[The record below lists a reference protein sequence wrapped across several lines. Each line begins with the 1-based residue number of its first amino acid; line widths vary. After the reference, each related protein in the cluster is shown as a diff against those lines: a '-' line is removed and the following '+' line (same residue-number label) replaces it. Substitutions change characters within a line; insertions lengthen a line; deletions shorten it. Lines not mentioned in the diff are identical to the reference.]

1 MFKMIESF
9 ERTKL
14 EIIKKLMSQINLN
27 KLEELYRKY
36 YDSRVKPNG
45 FLGEI
50 PLVVIN
56 TSYSQDNEVTGY
68 KSYLKDNFSENMFIN
83 NYSLQVEAV
92 LSGIYWK
99 KDLEKIVERSRQREY
114 TIFMYKKLDN
124 KIYTPVVI
132 SSFSYSEDYTN
143 NTMIKI
149 SFTLKEIKLLEFI
162 KGEDGKTTTGVYTPS
177 STIQDKELK
186 VQTMPDN
193 MFNKYQ
199 DDVRMEGI
207 NAV

>member
-14 EIIKKLMSQINLN
+14 EIIKKLMSQINVN

-99 KDLEKIVERSRQREY
+99 KDLEKIVERSRQRDY

>member
-14 EIIKKLMSQINLN
+14 EIIKKLMSQINVN

-50 PLVVIN
+50 PLVVTN

-99 KDLEKIVERSRQREY
+99 KDLEKIVEQSRQRDY

-143 NTMIKI
+143 NT
-149 SFTLKEIKLLEFI
+149 
-162 KGEDGKTTTGVYTPS
+162 
-177 STIQDKELK
+177 
-186 VQTMPDN
+186 
-193 MFNKYQ
+193 
-199 DDVRMEGI
+199 DVEE
-207 NAV
+207 

>member
-14 EIIKKLMSQINLN
+14 EIIKKLMSQINVN

-99 KDLEKIVERSRQREY
+99 KDLEKIVEQSRQRDY

-149 SFTLKEIKLLEFI
+149 SFTLKEIKLLKFI

>member
-14 EIIKKLMSQINLN
+14 EIIKKLMSQINVN

-50 PLVVIN
+50 PLVVTN

-99 KDLEKIVERSRQREY
+99 KDLEKIVEQSRQRDY

>member
-14 EIIKKLMSQINLN
+14 EIIKKLMSQINVN

-99 KDLEKIVERSRQREY
+99 KDLEKIVERSRQRDY

-186 VQTMPDN
+186 VQTMSDN

>member
-14 EIIKKLMSQINLN
+14 EIIKKLMSQINVN
-27 KLEELYRKY
+27 KLDELYRKY

-50 PLVVIN
+50 PLVVTN

-99 KDLEKIVERSRQREY
+99 KDLEKIVEQSRQRDY

-124 KIYTPVVI
+124 KIYAPVVI

>member
-14 EIIKKLMSQINLN
+14 EIIKKLMSQINVN

-50 PLVVIN
+50 PLVVTN

-99 KDLEKIVERSRQREY
+99 KDLEKIVEQSRQRDY

-186 VQTMPDN
+186 VQMMPDN

>member
-14 EIIKKLMSQINLN
+14 EIIKKLMSQINVN

-99 KDLEKIVERSRQREY
+99 KDLEKIVERSRQRDY

-143 NTMIKI
+143 NTMIKF

>member
-14 EIIKKLMSQINLN
+14 EIIKKLMSQINVN

-56 TSYSQDNEVTGY
+56 TSYSQDNEITGY

-99 KDLEKIVERSRQREY
+99 KDLEKIVERSRQRDY

>member
-14 EIIKKLMSQINLN
+14 EIIKKLISQINVN

-50 PLVVIN
+50 PLVVTN

-99 KDLEKIVERSRQREY
+99 KDLEKIVEQSRQRDY

>member
-99 KDLEKIVERSRQREY
+99 KDLEKIVERSRQRDY

-186 VQTMPDN
+186 VQTMSDN

>member
-14 EIIKKLMSQINLN
+14 EIIKKLMSQINVN

-50 PLVVIN
+50 PLVVTN

-99 KDLEKIVERSRQREY
+99 KDLEKIVEQSRQRDY

-124 KIYTPVVI
+124 KIYAPVVI

>member
-14 EIIKKLMSQINLN
+14 EIIKKLMSQINVN

-99 KDLEKIVERSRQREY
+99 KDLEKIVEQSRQRDY

>member
-14 EIIKKLMSQINLN
+14 EIIKKLMSQINVN

-99 KDLEKIVERSRQREY
+99 KDLEKIVEQSRQRDY

-186 VQTMPDN
+186 VQPMPDN

>member
-14 EIIKKLMSQINLN
+14 EIIKKLMSQINVN

-50 PLVVIN
+50 PLVVTN

-99 KDLEKIVERSRQREY
+99 KDLEKIVEQSRQRDY

-162 KGEDGKTTTGVYTPS
+162 KGEDGKTTTGVYIPF

>member
-1 MFKMIESF
+1 MFKIIESF

-14 EIIKKLMSQINLN
+14 EIIKKLMSQINVN

-36 YDSRVKPNG
+36 YDSKVKPNG

-50 PLVVIN
+50 PLVVTN

-99 KDLEKIVERSRQREY
+99 KDLEKIVERSRQRDY

>member
-14 EIIKKLMSQINLN
+14 EIIKKLMSQINVN

-50 PLVVIN
+50 PLVVTN

-99 KDLEKIVERSRQREY
+99 KDLEKIVEQSRQRDY

-132 SSFSYSEDYTN
+132 SSFSYSEDHTN

-186 VQTMPDN
+186 VQTMSDN

>member
-9 ERTKL
+9 ERKKL
-14 EIIKKLMSQINLN
+14 EIIKKLMSQINVN

-50 PLVVIN
+50 PLVVTN

-99 KDLEKIVERSRQREY
+99 KDLEKIVERSRQRDY

-193 MFNKYQ
+193 IFNKYQ

>member
-14 EIIKKLMSQINLN
+14 EIIKKLMSQINVN

-50 PLVVIN
+50 PLVVTN

-99 KDLEKIVERSRQREY
+99 KDLEKIVERSRQRDY

>member
-14 EIIKKLMSQINLN
+14 EIIKKLMSQINVN

-99 KDLEKIVERSRQREY
+99 KDLEKRVEQSRQRDY